1 MVSFLRRQQRCMAS
15 ILPLGCELALL
26 VGGHESGGQTESPEG
41 QVTLRALA
49 GVVDKGDGVLVGA
62 LVVELVL
69 DKVHVD
75 KVAHGG
81 TCVPT
86 NVVGIDVDLLEMSDH
101 LVLVVNVALLSGSS
115 SGELRGIVL
124 VVVVVVGRG
133 GVDGRERE
141 CVGDLEERFP
151 LHTDNSSG
159 RDRGESRRAVLG
171 DLHDD
176 LDTTN
181 SSQSYAISCLA
192 PQEGVSKVGHIQL
205 TRAST

>member
-1 MVSFLRRQQRCMAS
+1 MAS

-26 VGGHESGGQTESPEG
+26 VGGHESGGQAESPEG

-69 DKVHVD
+69 DEVHVD

-124 VVVVVVGRG
+124 VVVVVVVVGRG

-159 RDRGESRRAVLG
+159 RNRGESRRAVLG

-181 SSQSYAISCLA
+181 SSQSYDISCLA